1 MAKYNVYGIGAGI
14 VDTEIVVTDK
24 FLKDNDV
31 EKGVMTLVDEER
43 QHELINSITSQTRP
57 VKRSCGGSAC
67 NTVVAA
73 SKFGSK
79 TFYSAKVAADKD
91 GSFFVKDLKSA
102 GVDFHNVKAEKG
114 ITGKCLVMVT
124 PDAERTMNTYLG
136 ASLELT
142 SQEVDEK
149 SLANSEWLYMEGYLV
164 SDQNRTDVAIEAMNF
179 AKQNNV
185 KTSMSLSD
193 PLIVKL
199 FSDNLKS
206 VIGDGIDLLFCNSDE
221 ARRFTDTHTIEAAA
235 ESLKQYAK
243 TFVITRGPGGSLTYD
258 GHDLSYNKGVA
269 TNAIDTNGAGDM
281 FAGAFLHALS
291 SGREYGWAAQFANTA
306 SAIVVSQFGPRI
318 KNIEYISLKSRFGFQ
333 I

>member
-1 MAKYNVYGIGAGI
+1 MAKYNIYGIGAGI
-14 VDTEIVVTDK
+14 VDTEVVVNDK
-24 FLKDNDV
+24 FLTDNNV

-43 QHELINSITSQTRP
+43 QNELINSITSQTKP

-67 NTVVAA
+67 NSVVAA

-91 GSFFVKDLKSA
+91 GAFFMKDLKSA

-124 PDAERTMNTYLG
+124 PDAERTMNTCLG
-136 ASLELT
+136 ASLDLT
-142 SQEVDEK
+142 SKEVDKK
-149 SLANSEWLYMEGYLV
+149 SLVDSEWLYMEGYLV
-164 SDQNRTDVAIEAMNF
+164 SDQSRTDVAVEAMNF

-185 KTSMSLSD
+185 KTSLSLSD

-199 FSDNLKS
+199 FSENLRS

-243 TFVITRGPGGSLTYD
+243 TFVVTRGPDGSLTYD
-258 GHDLSYNKGVA
+258 GHDISYHKGVA
-269 TNAIDTNGAGDM
+269 SNAIDTNGAGDM

-291 SGREYGWAAQFANTA
+291 SGHEYSWAAQFANTA

-318 KNIEYISLKSRFGFQ
+318 RDIEYISLKSRFGFQ
-333 I
+333 